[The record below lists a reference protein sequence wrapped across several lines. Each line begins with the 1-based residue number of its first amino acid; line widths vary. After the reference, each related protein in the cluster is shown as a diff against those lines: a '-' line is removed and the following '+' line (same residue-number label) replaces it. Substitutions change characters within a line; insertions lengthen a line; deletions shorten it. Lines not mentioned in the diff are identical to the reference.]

1 MTAARGANDFFRHQ
15 LRARIAA
22 KGVARRFFGG
32 GHDRVPVNGRRR
44 KENKMWRA
52 PDGGAGIQDVL
63 QQGQVDRLL
72 RAWPFLGSQWQ
83 RAPTKVKNGVEI
95 RKHRGLGKMRNLLK
109 IVSGR
114 SREGHHF
121 RITFSQMRQDKGSK
135 TSTPSCHGYAQRIHS
150 YAITGSGNGVGTI
163 FLRNF
168 RGLQL

>member
-1 MTAARGANDFFRHQ
+1 MTAARRADDLFRHQ

-72 RAWPFLGSQWQ
+72 RACPLLGSQWH
-83 RAPTKVKNGVEI
+83 RTPTKVKKCVEI
-95 RKHRGLGKMRNLLK
+95 RERSGFGEIRDLLK
-109 IVSGR
+109 IISSR
-114 SREGHHF
+114 SRKGHHF
-121 RITFSQMRQDKGSK
+121 RIAFGQMS
-135 TSTPSCHGYAQRIHS
+135 
-150 YAITGSGNGVGTI
+150 
-163 FLRNF
+163 
-168 RGLQL
+168 